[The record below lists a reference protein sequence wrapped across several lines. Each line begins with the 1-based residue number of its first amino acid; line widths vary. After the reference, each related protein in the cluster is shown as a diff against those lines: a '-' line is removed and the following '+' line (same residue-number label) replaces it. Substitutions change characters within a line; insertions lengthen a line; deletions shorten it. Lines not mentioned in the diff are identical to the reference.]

1 MPRIPFSDCT
11 QTFTPSGKN
20 DGASVGIP
28 GRVSAPERLEKTK
41 VLTNT
46 QIDIISLL

>member
-28 GRVSAPERLEKTK
+28 GQVSALDGLEKPK

-46 QIDIISLL
+46 QINIISLL